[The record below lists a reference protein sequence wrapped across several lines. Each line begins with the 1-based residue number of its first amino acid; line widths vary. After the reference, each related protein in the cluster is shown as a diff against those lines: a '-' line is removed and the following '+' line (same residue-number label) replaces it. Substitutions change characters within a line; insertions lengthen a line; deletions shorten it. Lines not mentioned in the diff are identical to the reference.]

1 MIFKMPDTAVID
13 DIIYRLYVIDKAI
26 KSSKAVQWG
35 ETVSIEDLKK
45 EMEAWLDSLYQR
57 II

>member
-1 MIFKMPDTAVID
+1 MPDTAVID